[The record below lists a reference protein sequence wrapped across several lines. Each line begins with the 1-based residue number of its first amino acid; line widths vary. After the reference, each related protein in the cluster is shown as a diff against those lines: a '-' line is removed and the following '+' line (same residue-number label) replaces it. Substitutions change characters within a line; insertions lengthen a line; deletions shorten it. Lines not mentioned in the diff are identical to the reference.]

1 MNQQT
6 RCIFCSQSVELQM
19 AETPPAVRAWRMFE
33 CPRCLRANFRVLMSP
48 ILAALLVRYE
58 HDEAAKSA

>member
-1 MNQQT
+1 MNQHT
-6 RCIFCSQSVELQM
+6 RCIFCQQPVELHL

-48 ILAALLVRYE
+48 IIAALLVRHE
-58 HDEAAKSA
+58 PDANAKSA